1 MKNLHKISFLALLP
15 LLHGCEV
22 LQIADQSL
30 YALTETVSQKDTIT
44 GQRTLSLQN
53 RNQQIQKGNEVAEQI
68 IAEEKASGKRFNE
81 AYSPKAYA
89 RIQRIFSRLHEVSH
103 VRGEKWTA
111 VLIEDKGWNAF
122 TTGGTYF
129 VINSALEADLKD
141 DAELANVIAHEMAHA
156 VANHAFE
163 SRSYAQ
169 LSSLTKSKTASR
181 ETFQAAFTHENE
193 AEADRIGIL
202 YCALAGFD
210 PFAGSRLWK
219 KQYAQK
225 GNNALFVH
233 DHPMNAE
240 RAVQAENIAKLVSK
254 YYIQNQKNF
263 DFESILSDNEVFAN
277 KSTSQTEV
285 IAGQGGGFL
294 AALDTALTTVEKH
307 QNAKI
312 EEQRQQSRILF
323 MRSIHAVSEIVGS
336 EPIAPNQWR
345 MTVKYKGNRPL
356 TNLGF
361 KLIVQRANA
370 EPLELTK
377 QLSGVLQPNMTFY
390 VDFESS
396 ELDAYR
402 TNPKNIGFIYDD
414 AISI

>member
-1 MKNLHKISFLALLP
+1 MALLP

-22 LQIADQSL
+22 LKVADQSL
-30 YALTETVSQKDTIT
+30 YALTETVSQKDAVT

-53 RNQQIQKGNEVAEQI
+53 RSQQIQKGNEISEQI
-68 IAEEKASGKRFNE
+68 IAKEKASGKRFNE
-81 AYSPKAYA
+81 AYNPKAYA
-89 RIQRIFSRLHEVSH
+89 RIQRIFSRLHAVSH
-103 VRGEKWTA
+103 VRDEQWTA
-111 VLIEDKGWNAF
+111 VLIEDKAWNAF

-163 SRSYAQ
+163 RRSYAQ
-169 LSSLTKSKTASR
+169 LSSLAKSKTASR

-193 AEADRIGIL
+193 AEADRIAVL

-210 PFAGSRLWK
+210 PFAGGRLWK
-219 KQYAQK
+219 RQYAKQ

-240 RAVQAENIAKLVSK
+240 RAAQAENIANLVSK
-254 YYIQNQKNF
+254 HYIPNQKNF
-263 DFESILSDNEVFAN
+263 DFASVLSDNEVFAN
-277 KSTSQTEV
+277 KSASQTEV
-285 IAGQGGGFL
+285 AAGQGGGFL
-294 AALDTALTTVEKH
+294 AALDAALTTVEKH
-307 QNAKI
+307 QDAKI
-312 EEQRQQSRILF
+312 EERRQQNRIQF
-323 MRSIHAVSEIVGS
+323 MQSVHAVSEIVDS
-336 EPIAPNQWR
+336 SPIAPNQWR
-345 MTVKYKGNRPL
+345 MTVRYKGNRPL
-356 TNLGF
+356 TDLGF
-361 KLIVQRANA
+361 KLIVLRENA

-377 QLSGVLQPNMTFY
+377 QLSGALKPNMTFY

-402 TNPKNIGFIYDD
+402 TNPKNISFMYDN
-414 AISI
+414 ATSM